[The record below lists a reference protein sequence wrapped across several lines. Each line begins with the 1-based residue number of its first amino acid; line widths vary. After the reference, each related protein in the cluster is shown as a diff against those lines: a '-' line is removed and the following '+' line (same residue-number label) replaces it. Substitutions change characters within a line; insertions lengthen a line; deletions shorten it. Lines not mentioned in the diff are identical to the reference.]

1 MRICVVG
8 AGYVG
13 LVTGTCFADSGNNV
27 VCVDSDER
35 KIGALR
41 GGEVPIYEPGL
52 KELIERN
59 SAEGRLAFTTGLG
72 KAIAESLAV
81 FLCVGTPSDEEGKA
95 DLGQV
100 FRVGEEIAAKLERYK
115 LVVMKSTVPVGT
127 TQKLAAFIRSRT
139 KVDFDIA
146 SNPEFL
152 KEGNAVADFTK
163 PDRVIVGVEHERA
176 GEILRD
182 LYAPYLRTEKPFL
195 VMDVASAE
203 MTKYAANCV
212 LATKISLIN
221 EIANI
226 CERVGA
232 NIDDVRRG
240 IGHDSRIGFQFLF
253 PGLGYGGSCFP
264 KDVHA
269 TVQFARAAGYDA
281 QLLRATHEV
290 NLRQRR
296 DFFEKIRGHFGGK
309 LAGRRIAVWGIS
321 FKPGTDDIRE
331 APAVDLVTWMLAE
344 GARIALHDRVAA
356 ARARERFGEAV
367 EIAERP
373 EDAVRG
379 AEALVVCTD
388 WNEFRHPDFEAI
400 LKVMAKRAIFDGRNL
415 YDAKKRRAMGAV

>member
-1 MRICVVG
+1 M
-8 AGYVG
+8 
-13 LVTGTCFADSGNNV
+13 VTGTCFADSGNSV
-27 VCVDSDER
+27 ICVDSDEG
-35 KIGALR
+35 KTIALR
-41 GGEVPIYEPGL
+41 RGEVPIYEPGL

-59 SAEGRLAFTTGLG
+59 AAEGRLSFTTALG
-72 KAIAESLAV
+72 EAIAGSLAV
-81 FLCVGTPSDEEGKA
+81 FICVGTPGDGEGRA
-95 DLGQV
+95 DLSQI
-100 FRVGEEIAAKLERYK
+100 FRVGEEIATKLERYK

-127 TQKLAAFIRSRT
+127 TRKLAEFIRSRT
-139 KVDFDIA
+139 KVEFDIA

-152 KEGNAVADFTK
+152 KEGNAIADFTK

-176 GEILRD
+176 AEILRD

-195 VMDVASAE
+195 VMDIASAE

-269 TVQFARAAGYDA
+269 TVEFARAAGYDA

-296 DFFEKIRGHFGGK
+296 DFFEKIRRHFGEK
-309 LAGRRIAVWGIS
+309 LSGRRIAVWGIS

-344 GARIALHDRVAA
+344 GARIVLHDRVGA
-356 ARARERFGEAV
+356 ARARERFAEAV

-400 LKVMAKRAIFDGRNL
+400 LKLMAKRVIFDGRNL
-415 YDAKKRRAMGAV
+415 YDARKLREMGVVYYGVGRP